1 MISIIITNYN
11 KEKYIL
17 NTLNSCKNQ
26 TDKNFEII
34 IIDDASTDK
43 SLEIIK
49 KFVSKNKKI
58 KIKFFLNKVKK
69 YKNSNLSQLNS
80 INKAIKH
87 CNGEYI
93 SLLDGDDFFLSNKI
107 KFLNDK
113 SNFKNKKVILHSYYY
128 NNKKFNN
135 KNKRHFRKR
144 LFFWPIFPPTS
155 CITIEK
161 NLFKKTFQKLNKN
174 IFLTCY
180 IDFRLA
186 LYLSKYNFED
196 IYYTRKIFTIY
207 NQNDEGIDHKYRKI
221 LSLSYWKR
229 KLEAFCL
236 LFII

>member
-58 KIKFFLNKVKK
+58 KIKLFLNKVKK

-87 CNGEYI
+87 CSGEYI
-93 SLLDGDDFFLSNKI
+93 SLLDGDDFFFI
-107 KFLNDK
+107 K
-113 SNFKNKKVILHSYYY
+113 
-128 NNKKFNN
+128 
-135 KNKRHFRKR
+135 
-144 LFFWPIFPPTS
+144 
-155 CITIEK
+155 
-161 NLFKKTFQKLNKN
+161 
-174 IFLTCY
+174 
-180 IDFRLA
+180 
-186 LYLSKYNFED
+186 
-196 IYYTRKIFTIY
+196 
-207 NQNDEGIDHKYRKI
+207 
-221 LSLSYWKR
+221 
-229 KLEAFCL
+229 
-236 LFII
+236 

>member
-11 KEKYIL
+11 KEKFIL
-17 NTLNSCKNQ
+17 KTLNSCKNQ
-26 TDKNFEII
+26 IDKNFEII
-34 IIDDASTDK
+34 ITDDASTDK

-49 KFVSKNKKI
+49 KFISKNKKI
-58 KIKFFLNKVKK
+58 KIKFLFNKVKK
-69 YKNSNLSQLNS
+69 HKNSNLSQLNS
-80 INKAIKH
+80 INKALKY

-93 SLLDGDDFFLSNKI
+93 SLLDGDDFFLSNKV

-113 SNFKNKKVILHSYYY
+113 SNFENKKVILHSYYY
-128 NNKKFNN
+128 NNKKFTRKNN
-135 KNKRHFRKR
+135 RHFRKR
-144 LFFWPIFPPTS
+144 LFCWPIFPPTS

-161 NLFKKTFQKLNKN
+161 NLFKKIFQKLKKN

-186 LYLSKYNFED
+186 LYLSKYNLED

-207 NQNDEGIDHKYRKI
+207 NQNDEGIDSKYRKI
-221 LSLSYWKR
+221 LSLSYWQR

-236 LFII
+236 LFIT